1 MTDIKLITPPDR
13 LYTNEASILSV
24 YPSKFV
30 KEELQ
35 TVLLE
40 VDIPI
45 HLYLYEKS
53 EDEHQ
58 YEWLVDVFQQAD
70 CVILD
75 IDNCPPEVRDI
86 TGYFLSRDK
95 TFWLTK
101 GENLLYNVI
110 SNNRVY
116 SLDFIPTLLG
126 GKFETVQ
133 Q

>member
-95 TFWLTK
+95 TFFF
-101 GENLLYNVI
+101 
-110 SNNRVY
+110 S
-116 SLDFIPTLLG
+116 
-126 GKFETVQ
+126 
-133 Q
+133 